1 MRFLIVGAGAL
12 GGYFGGRLLAAGQD
26 VTFLLRPRRVAQLAQ
41 TGLVIKSP
49 RGDLTLPAP
58 PHVTSDAIAAPYDV
72 VIVACKAY
80 DLAQTMTSFAAAVG
94 PATMVLPLLNG
105 MQHLEQ
111 LQQRFG
117 AQRVLGGLCMIS
129 AALDA
134 EGRVQHLNDM
144 HGLLFGELDGTASA
158 RVAAL
163 QAACA
168 GANFDAQASTGI
180 LQEMW
185 EKWIFIASAAGITCL
200 MRSTIGDIVSAG
212 AGGLASG
219 LLDECAAIAA
229 ASGYPPR
236 PAALERARA
245 MLTAD
250 KSPLTASMFKDL
262 VKGGPIEA
270 DHILGDLL
278 HHQQLNEQLQKQ
290 PQKQPQESVSLLQV
304 AYAHLKTYEAR
315 RAREN

>member
-12 GGYFGGRLLAAGQD
+12 GGYFGGRLLDAGQD

-41 TGLVIKSP
+41 TGLTIISP
-49 RGDLTLPAP
+49 RGDLSLPAP
-58 PHVTSDAIAAPYDV
+58 PYVTSDTITAPYDV
-72 VIVACKAY
+72 VMVGCKAY
-80 DLAQTMTSFAAAVG
+80 DLAQTMTSFAPAVG
-94 PATMVLPLLNG
+94 PDTMVLPLLNG
-105 MQHLEQ
+105 MLHLEQ

-134 EGRVQHLNDM
+134 DGRVRHLNDM
-144 HGLLFGELDGTASA
+144 HGLSFGELDGSVSK
-158 RVAAL
+158 RVEAL

-168 GANFDAQASTGI
+168 GANFDARASSGI

-200 MRSTIGDIVSAG
+200 LRSTIGDIVHAG
-212 AGGLASG
+212 AGDLASG

-236 PAALERARA
+236 PAALERSRA
-245 MLTAD
+245 MLTAAG
-250 KSPLTASMFKDL
+250 SPLTASMFKDL
-262 VKGGPIEA
+262 EKGGATEA

-278 HHQQLNEQLQKQ
+278 RHEQ
-290 PQKQPQESVSLLQV
+290 PQQGVSLLRV

-315 RAREN
+315 RARETTTEIKLEKEKA